1 MKKYILLTVS
11 LAISSNI
18 LFAYDEG
25 PELGTMFST
34 GNAHY
39 YVVRDFDTPEKN
51 TAFTRNVEIMRR
63 YANAIEAIK
72 TKIATLPDGEEK
84 TSLSNRLKQAEDEF
98 ANNDKVMQ
106 KLYAFSVARKY
117 RQETFESNICVPIT
131 KEELSN
137 LRDAD
142 GKELD
147 PLLITERSG
156 NSFYRIKN
164 LKGLK
169 LTFYVFLIGDLFLI
183 ANSYITGTGIQPING
198 TSDIVNLLLLVIVC
212 TIISNQTL
220 IVSIKN
226 IGSVRASVLG
236 AMEPVTAVVVGLL
249 VFGESLTVKSA
260 IGMLIILAAVVIII
274 LSGNRKG
281 KI

>member
-117 RQETFESNICVPIT
+117 RQETFESNICLPIT

-147 PLLITERSG
+147 PLLITERGG

-164 LKGLK
+164 LKGIEENSK
-169 LTFYVFLIGDLFLI
+169 LQKLLSYTASKKAEVEKMRGELAGTTDPEKQLEISSKLAALEKAIQENDNQLRETFSIKKG
-183 ANSYITGTGIQPING
+183 
-198 TSDIVNLLLLVIVC
+198 SDYLVEIVRSKLYLLL
-212 TIISNQTL
+212 NPDE
-220 IVSIKN
+220 VSKVAAEIEM
-226 IGSVRASVLG
+226 R
-236 AMEPVTAVVVGLL
+236 
-249 VFGESLTVKSA
+249 KS
-260 IGMLIILAAVVIII
+260 
-274 LSGNRKG
+274 SGK
-281 KI
+281 K